1 MNTAAVAA
9 SEAAAGQ
16 AATRSLKEVWIVT
29 IGHALTHWYPAT
41 FYILLPLIGKELGL
55 SYSQIGLVM
64 TCQAIAG
71 ALSNIPGGMVV
82 DTVGKKAMLLA
93 ISLFWIGVPYFLI
106 GFTHNYPMLLICV
119 MLVGIGNNL
128 WHPAAIPT
136 LASRFPDRKGL
147 VLSIHGMGG
156 NVGDACAPLV
166 IGALLTMLTWRQ
178 IVMIN
183 VVPGIVMAV
192 MILAFLGTLRIAK
205 AGSSGDFGKDDGKK
219 QDIRAYMQGLKRLVT
234 DRGVNMLLIGSA
246 FRNMTQSALLTFLP
260 VYLAY
265 EMGYSPWLV
274 GVWMFALQLAGF
286 TAAPIAGH
294 LSDKIGP
301 RKIVMSSLGMTCVVL
316 LAMAFAGKSHAFV
329 LLIAI
334 LGFFLYAV
342 RAVLQSWML
351 DSAPKNMGGTA
362 IGVMFG
368 VQSLGAAIAPGLGGL
383 IADEFGLIYAFY
395 FMAVT
400 IIIANIFVFLTPAPK
415 RQAA

>member
-1 MNTAAVAA
+1 MNTAAVATTD
-9 SEAAAGQ
+9 EQ
-16 AATRSLKEVWIVT
+16 APARSMKEVWIVT
-29 IGHALTHWYPAT
+29 VGHALTHWYPAT

-64 TCQAIAG
+64 TCQAFAG
-71 ALSNIPGGMVV
+71 AISNIPGGMIV
-82 DTVGKKAMLLA
+82 DTVGKKALLLA

-119 MLVGIGNNL
+119 MLVGVGNNL

-136 LASRFPDRKGL
+136 LASRYPERKGL
-147 VLSIHGMGG
+147 VLAIHGMGA
-156 NVGDACAPLV
+156 NVGDALAPLV
-166 IGALLTMLTWRQ
+166 IGALLVTLTWRQ

-183 VVPGIVMAV
+183 VVPGVVMAV
-192 MILAFLGTLRIAK
+192 IILAFLGTLRVTQ
-205 AGSSGDFGKDDGKK
+205 SGGKNDFSKDSGKSQSLAD
-219 QDIRAYMQGLKRLVT
+219 YMQGLKRLVT
-234 DRGVNMLLIGSA
+234 DRGVNMLLLGSA

-274 GVWMFALQLAGF
+274 GVWMFALQIAGF

-294 LSDKIGP
+294 LSDKMGP
-301 RKIVMSSLGMTCVVL
+301 RRVVMTSMGMTCVVL
-316 LAMAFAGKSHAFV
+316 LAMAFAGKTHAFV
-329 LLIAI
+329 LLIAL

-342 RAVLQSWML
+342 RAVLQAWML

-368 VQSLGAAIAPGLGGL
+368 VQALGAAIAPGLGGL
-383 IADEFGLIYAFY
+383 IADKYGLIMAFY

-400 IIIANIFVFLTPAPK
+400 IIIANVFVFLTPAK
-415 RQAA
+415 LRSA

>member
-1 MNTAAVAA
+1 MNTAVAA
-9 SEAAAGQ
+9 APELASS
-16 AATRSLKEVWIVT
+16 RSLKEVWIVT

-71 ALSNIPGGMVV
+71 AVSNIPGGMIV
-82 DTVGKKAMLLA
+82 DTIGKKAILLA

-106 GFTHNYPMLLICV
+106 GFTNNYPMLLICV

-136 LASRFPDRKGL
+136 LANRFPQRKGL
-147 VLSIHGMGG
+147 VLSIHSMGG
-156 NVGDACAPLV
+156 NVGDALAPLV
-166 IGALLTMLTWRQ
+166 IGALLLTLTWRE

-183 VVPGIVMAV
+183 VVPGLVMAV
-192 MILAFLGTLRIAK
+192 LIMAFLGTLSITRS
-205 AGSSGDFGKDDGKK
+205 GSKNDFGKDDGKT
-219 QDIRAYMQGLKRLVT
+219 QSLADYMQGLKRLVS
-234 DRGVNMLLIGSA
+234 DRGVNMLLIGSV

-274 GVWMFALQLAGF
+274 GVWMFALQTAGF

-294 LSDKIGP
+294 LSDKLGP
-301 RKIVMSSLGMTCVVL
+301 RRIVMASLGMTGVVL
-316 LAMAFAGKSHAFV
+316 LAMAFAGKSHTFV
-329 LLIAI
+329 LLIAV

-342 RAVLQSWML
+342 RAVLQAWML

-368 VQSLGAAIAPGLGGL
+368 VQSVGAAIAPGLGGL
-383 IADEFGLIYAFY
+383 IADAYGLIMAFY

-400 IIIANIFVFLTPAPK
+400 IIIANVFVFLTPATLRP
-415 RQAA
+415 AE

>member
-1 MNTAAVAA
+1 MNTAAI
-9 SEAAAGQ
+9 
-16 AATRSLKEVWIVT
+16 AATTEQAPARSMKEVWIVT
-29 IGHALTHWYPAT
+29 FGHALTHWYPAT

-64 TCQAIAG
+64 TCQAFAG
-71 ALSNIPGGMVV
+71 AISNIPGGMIV
-82 DTVGKKAMLLA
+82 DTVGKKALLLA

-106 GFTHNYPMLLICV
+106 GFTHNYPMLLVCV

-136 LASRFPDRKGL
+136 LASRYPERKGL
-147 VLSIHGMGG
+147 VLAIHGMGA
-156 NVGDACAPLV
+156 NVGDALAPLV
-166 IGALLTMLTWRQ
+166 IGALLVTLTWRE

-183 VVPGIVMAV
+183 VVPGVVMAV
-192 MILAFLGTLRIAK
+192 IILAFLGTLRITQT
-205 AGSSGDFGKDDGKK
+205 SGKSDFSKDSGKGQSLSD
-219 QDIRAYMQGLKRLVT
+219 YLQGLKRLVS
-234 DRGVNMLLIGSA
+234 DRGVNMLLLGSA
-246 FRNMTQSALLTFLP
+246 FRNMTQAALLTFLP

-274 GVWMFALQLAGF
+274 GVWMFALQIAGF

-294 LSDKIGP
+294 LSDKMGP
-301 RKIVMSSLGMTCVVL
+301 RRVVMTSLGMTGVVL
-316 LAMAFAGKSHAFV
+316 LGMAFAGKTHAFV
-329 LLIAI
+329 LLIAL

-342 RAVLQSWML
+342 RAVLQAWML

-368 VQSLGAAIAPGLGGL
+368 VQALGAAIAPGLGGL
-383 IADEFGLIYAFY
+383 IADEYGLIMAFY

-400 IIIANIFVFLTPAPK
+400 IVIANVFVFLTPA
-415 RQAA
+415 RLEAR

>member
-1 MNTAAVAA
+1 MNTAAVTVDN
-9 SEAAAGQ
+9 EQ
-16 AATRSLKEVWIVT
+16 APTRSLKEVWIVS

-71 ALSNIPGGMVV
+71 AISNIPGGMVV
-82 DTVGKKAMLLA
+82 DTVGKKAILLA
-93 ISLFWIGVPYFLI
+93 TSLFWIGVPYFLI

-136 LASRFPDRKGL
+136 LASRFPERKGL

-156 NVGDACAPLV
+156 NIGDACAPLV
-166 IGALLTMLTWRQ
+166 IGALLTVLTWRE

-183 VVPGIVMAV
+183 VVPGVFMAI

-205 AGSSGDFGKDDGKK
+205 ATTGNDFSKDEGRK
-219 QDIRAYMQGLKRLVT
+219 QSFAKYVQGLKSLVT

-265 EMGYSPWLV
+265 EMGYSPWAV
-274 GVWMFALQLAGF
+274 GIWMFALQLAGF

-294 LSDKIGP
+294 LSDKMGP
-301 RKIVMSSLGMTCVVL
+301 RRVVMSSLGMSGVVL
-316 LAMAFAGKSHAFV
+316 LGMAFAGKTHGFV
-329 LLIAI
+329 LLIAL

-342 RAVLQSWML
+342 RAVLQAWML

-368 VQSLGAAIAPGLGGL
+368 VQALGAAVAPGLGGL
-383 IADEFGLIYAFY
+383 IADTYGLITAFY
-395 FMAVT
+395 FMAIT
-400 IIIANIFVFLTPAPK
+400 IIIANVFVFLTPAK
-415 RQAA
+415 LETVKQN

>member
-1 MNTAAVAA
+1 MNTAAATA
-9 SEAAAGQ
+9 GEADPA
-16 AATRSLKEVWIVT
+16 RSLKEVWIVT

-55 SYSQIGLVM
+55 TYTQIGLVM

-71 ALSNIPGGMVV
+71 AVSNIPGGMIV
-82 DTVGKKAMLLA
+82 DTVGKKALLLA

-106 GFTHNYPMLLICV
+106 GFTHNYSMLLICV

-136 LASRFPDRKGL
+136 LASRYPGRKGL
-147 VLSIHGMGG
+147 VLSIHGMGA
-156 NVGDACAPLV
+156 NVGDALAPLV
-166 IGALLTMLTWRQ
+166 IGALLLTLTWRE
-178 IVMIN
+178 IVIIN
-183 VVPGIVMAV
+183 VVPGVVMAV
-192 MILAFLGTLRIAK
+192 IILAFLGTLRITK
-205 AGSSGDFGKDDGKK
+205 AASKSDFGQDDSNT
-219 QDIRAYMQGLKRLVT
+219 QSFAVYVQGLKRLVT

-274 GVWMFALQLAGF
+274 GVWMFALQIAGF

-301 RKIVMSSLGMTCVVL
+301 RKIVMTSLGMTGVIL

-329 LLIAI
+329 LLIAV

-342 RAVLQSWML
+342 RAVLQAWML

-368 VQSLGAAIAPGLGGL
+368 VQSLGAAIAPGVGGL
-383 IADEFGLIYAFY
+383 LADEYGLIMAFY
-395 FMAVT
+395 FMAAT

-415 RQAA
+415 QTALS

>member
-1 MNTAAVAA
+1 MSTA
-9 SEAAAGQ
+9 SAAAAETAVQ
-16 AATRSLKEVWIVT
+16 TPARSLKEVWIVT

-71 ALSNIPGGMVV
+71 AVSNIPGGMVV
-82 DTVGKKAMLLA
+82 DTVGKKALLLA

-106 GFTHNYPMLLICV
+106 GFTHNYVMLLVCV

-136 LASRFPDRKGL
+136 LASRYPERKGL

-166 IGALLTMLTWRQ
+166 IGALLAVLTWRE

-192 MILAFLGTLRIAK
+192 LILAFLGTLRITK
-205 AGSSGDFGKDDGKK
+205 ASSSGDFSKDENAKS
-219 QDIRAYMQGLKRLVT
+219 QDWRAYLAGLKRLVT

-274 GVWMFALQLAGF
+274 GIWMFALQIAGF

-301 RKIVMSSLGMTCVVL
+301 RKIVMSSLGMTFVVL

-329 LLIAI
+329 LLIAV

-342 RAVLQSWML
+342 RAVLQAWML

-362 IGVMFG
+362 IGVLFG
-368 VQSLGAAIAPGLGGL
+368 VQSLGSAIAPGLGGL
-383 IADEFGLIYAFY
+383 IADQYGLIMAFY

-400 IIIANIFVFLTPAPK
+400 IIIANVFVFLTPAPK
-415 RQAA
+415 REAA

>member
-1 MNTAAVAA
+1 MNTAAI
-9 SEAAAGQ
+9 
-16 AATRSLKEVWIVT
+16 AATEQAPARSMKEVWIVT
-29 IGHALTHWYPAT
+29 VGHALTHWYPAT

-64 TCQAIAG
+64 TCQAFAG
-71 ALSNIPGGMVV
+71 AISNIPGGMIV
-82 DTVGKKAMLLA
+82 DTVGKKALLLA

-106 GFTHNYPMLLICV
+106 GFTHNYPMLLVCV

-136 LASRFPDRKGL
+136 LASRYPERKGL
-147 VLSIHGMGG
+147 VLAIHGMGA
-156 NVGDACAPLV
+156 NVGDALAPLV
-166 IGALLTMLTWRQ
+166 IGALLVTLTWRQ
-178 IVMIN
+178 IVIIN
-183 VVPGIVMAV
+183 VVPGVVMAV
-192 MILAFLGTLRIAK
+192 VILAFLGTLRITQSGGKSDFSKDTAK
-205 AGSSGDFGKDDGKK
+205 GQSLAD
-219 QDIRAYMQGLKRLVT
+219 YMQGLKRLVS
-234 DRGVNMLLIGSA
+234 DRGVNMLLLGSA

-274 GVWMFALQLAGF
+274 GVWMFALQIAGF

-294 LSDKIGP
+294 LSDKMGP
-301 RKIVMSSLGMTCVVL
+301 RRVVMTSLGMTCVVL
-316 LAMAFAGKSHAFV
+316 LAMAFAGRTHAFV

-342 RAVLQSWML
+342 RAVLQAWML

-368 VQSLGAAIAPGLGGL
+368 VQALGAAIAPGLGGL
-383 IADEFGLIYAFY
+383 IADEYGLIMAFY

-400 IIIANIFVFLTPAPK
+400 IIIANVFVFLTPAK
-415 RQAA
+415 LQTAQ